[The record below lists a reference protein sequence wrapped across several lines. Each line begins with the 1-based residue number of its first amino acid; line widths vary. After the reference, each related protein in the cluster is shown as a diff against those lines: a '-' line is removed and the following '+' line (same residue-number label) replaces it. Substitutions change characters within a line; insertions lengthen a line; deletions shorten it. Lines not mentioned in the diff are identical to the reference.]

1 MFVAHLEEGTE
12 RQSQRY
18 SKTLSKNKV
27 ITFHLNPQKK
37 KKIRINKKHE
47 HKQMKKK
54 QNIQHSN
61 GRTMFVSRHEDDLP
75 VSGICFNVKFVV
87 ERCVPTRVHNNN
99 DNESNVSVDLFPLYW
114 ETQLIMMKIR
124 QRKIEIKT
132 R

>member
-1 MFVAHLEEGTE
+1 
-12 RQSQRY
+12 
-18 SKTLSKNKV
+18 
-27 ITFHLNPQKK
+27 
-37 KKIRINKKHE
+37 
-47 HKQMKKK
+47 MKKK